1 MERAYPEEIIKFELP
16 KIPITTQNNTQSE
29 KIIYVIGNQNYDQ
42 TFRLAVI
49 LAIIAVVG
57 IVAIVATVRK

>member
-1 MERAYPEEIIKFELP
+1 MERAYPEEIIKFEPP
-16 KIPITTQNNTQSE
+16 KIPITNQNNTQNE
-29 KIIYVIGNQNYDQ
+29 KIIYIVDNQSNDQ

-57 IVAIVATVRK
+57 IVAIVATVKK

>member
-16 KIPITTQNNTQSE
+16 KIPITNQNTQSE

-57 IVAIVATVRK
+57 IVAIVATVKK